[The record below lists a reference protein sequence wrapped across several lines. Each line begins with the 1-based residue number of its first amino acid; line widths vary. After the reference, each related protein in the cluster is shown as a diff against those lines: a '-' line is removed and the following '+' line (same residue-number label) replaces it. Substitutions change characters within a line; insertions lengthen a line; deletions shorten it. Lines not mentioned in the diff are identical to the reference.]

1 VTGPPSI
8 SNSVGMDGHV
18 KILIIGRRGQVGWEL
33 RRTLAPLGELVA
45 VDHPDIDLS
54 DPESLRPLVRDVAP
68 DLVVNAAAYTAVD
81 KAEDEVDLCR
91 RVNAGAP
98 RVLAEEA
105 ARLGAR
111 MVHFSTDYVYDG
123 RKEGRWTESD
133 PTGPLSVYGATKLE
147 GDLAI
152 ADTGVQ
158 HLIFRLQWVWGTR
171 GGNFV
176 RTMLKLSREREE
188 LKIIDDQVGAPTWC
202 RHIAEATASAIAR
215 WQGQSGV
222 YHLAATGETSWHGFA
237 QAIFEDDPRREEQVV
252 KSVLPIPTSAYP
264 TKAERPLNS
273 RLDQTKLLTDFGL
286 RLPDWRSALRD
297 SFEP

>member
-1 VTGPPSI
+1 
-8 SNSVGMDGHV
+8 MDGRK
-18 KILIIGRRGQVGWEL
+18 KILIVGRRGQIGWEL
-33 RRTLAPLGELVA
+33 RRALVPLGEIVA

-54 DPESLRPLVRDVAP
+54 DPESLRPLVREVAP

-81 KAEDEVDLCR
+81 KAEDEVELCR

-111 MVHFSTDYVYDG
+111 MVHYSTDYVYDG
-123 RKEGRWTESD
+123 RKDGRWTESD

-152 ADTGVQ
+152 AATGVR

-202 RHIAEATASAIAR
+202 RHIAEATAS
-215 WQGQSGV
+215 GV
-222 YHLAATGETSWHGFA
+222 YHLAAGGETSWHGFA
-237 QAIFEDDPRREEQVV
+237 QAIFADDPRREEQIV
-252 KSVLPIPTSAYP
+252 KSVVPIPTSAYP

>member
-1 VTGPPSI
+1 
-8 SNSVGMDGHV
+8 MDIH
-18 KILIIGRRGQVGWEL
+18 KEILIIGRRGQVGWEL
-33 RRTLAPLGELVA
+33 RRTLAPLGEIVA

-81 KAEDEVDLCR
+81 KAEDEVDLVR
-91 RVNAGAP
+91 RINAGAP

-105 ARLGAR
+105 ARLGAQ
-111 MVHFSTDYVYDG
+111 MVHYSTDYVYDG

-152 ADTGVQ
+152 AATGVQ

-188 LKIIDDQVGAPTWC
+188 LKIIDDQVGAPTWS
-202 RHIAEATASAIAR
+202 RHIARDHCRRRRSLAGPVRRLPSGRRRRDQLAR
-215 WQGQSGV
+215 VRPRDLRGRPPPGG
-222 YHLAATGETSWHGFA
+222 T
-237 QAIFEDDPRREEQVV
+237 DPEVGGAHPP
-252 KSVLPIPTSAYP
+252 LPPIPP
-264 TKAERPLNS
+264 RPS
-273 RLDQTKLLTDFGL
+273 VR
-286 RLPDWRSALRD
+286 
-297 SFEP
+297 

>member
-1 VTGPPSI
+1 MRKIG
-8 SNSVGMDGHV
+8 
-18 KILIIGRRGQVGWEL
+18 KILVIGRRGQVGWEL
-33 RRTLAPLGELVA
+33 RRTLAPLGEITA

-54 DPESLRPLVRDVAP
+54 APEALRQLVRDVAP

-81 KAEDEVDLCR
+81 KAEDETELCR
-91 RVNAGAP
+91 LINAEAP

-111 MVHFSTDYVYDG
+111 FVHFSTDYVYNGRKDG
-123 RKEGRWTESD
+123 RWVETD
-133 PTGPLSVYGATKLE
+133 APDPLSVYGRTKLE

-152 ADTGVQ
+152 AATGVS

-176 RTMLKLSREREE
+176 KTMLKLSREREE
-188 LKIIDDQVGAPTWC
+188 LKIIDDQVGAPTYS
-202 RHIAEATASAIAR
+202 RHIAEAAALAVAR
-215 WQGQSGV
+215 WDSQGGI
-222 YHLAATGETSWHGFA
+222 YHLANGGETSWHGFA
-237 QAIFEDDPRREEQVV
+237 KAIFEDDPARQEQVL
-252 KSVLPIPTSAYP
+252 KSVVAIPTSAYP

-273 RLDQTKLLTDFGL
+273 RLDQTRLLTDFDI